1 MFCAFIPY
9 SAAVAPLPAVFAPQP
24 AAPAAIPAVFAQAA
38 PLPTAFA
45 ACAFDLRTGRIPNAL
60 LFAGITGALAF
71 DLSVYGVS
79 GIRICIGGMLPP
91 LLLIPAFLMHGVGAG
106 DIKLL
111 MTLGAYLGAE
121 GSCAL
126 LVRSLVFGGILSLI
140 MLCRGRDL
148 RSRLRLS
155 VPVLAGL
162 LVRPAGLLTGG
173 FHG

>member
-9 SAAVAPLPAVFAPQP
+9 SAAVAPPAAFAPQQ
-24 AAPAAIPAVFAQAA
+24 AAFALIA

-45 ACAFDLRTGRIPNAL
+45 ACASDLRTGRIPNAL

-148 RSRLRLS
+148 RSRLCLS
-155 VPVLAGL
+155 VPVLAGR